1 MVRTPEEYFAEQC
14 FESPDGRQASG
25 GLSEVEQAFVQ
36 KYLGAD
42 ALAGLPALEPDAAL
56 PVAETEQETVPG
68 IPLRDRLRNEPSV
81 QMVSF
86 FVRGQIFLLPVAAIQ
101 EVLRYVPTV
110 KLPLAPPFIAGV
122 INLRGRV
129 TPLLH
134 LDALLTQEQ
143 SYRYTTQSFIIVH
156 ASEQMQLGLIIDK
169 IQSMHTVEQ
178 NKITWNAEA
187 QLGASADFLCGIA
200 DISDRVCGI
209 LAPDMII
216 QKMFAS

>member
-1 MVRTPEEYFAEQC
+1 MVKTPEEYFADQC
-14 FESPDGRQASG
+14 FESPDARQGAG
-25 GLSEVEQAFVQ
+25 GLSEAEQAFVQ

-42 ALAGLPALEPDAAL
+42 ALAGLPVLEPDAAL
-56 PVAETEQETVPG
+56 AVAETEHETRPSVS
-68 IPLRDRLRNEPSV
+68 LRDWLRDEPRV

-110 KLPLAPPFIAGV
+110 RLPLAPPFVAGV

-143 SYRYTTQSFIIVH
+143 NYRYTTQSFIIVH

-178 NKITWNAEA
+178 NKITWNAEV
-187 QLGASADFLCGIA
+187 QLGPSADFLYGIA

-216 QKMFAS
+216 QKMFAT